1 MAFNRAS
8 GKLSRSTRSIR
19 LGTAAAAV
27 AVGVAGVVAG
37 PAAAAEHKNTFSEAL
52 AIAPSLA
59 GHVADQA
66 AAQKSAAAE
75 KAAAEKKAAAKKAAE
90 KKAAEKKAAAKK
102 AAEKKAAAKREDA
115 ERANRSKPRP
125 SVVAP
130 ITGGDVT
137 TPYKSGGQMW
147 SSGKHSGIDF
157 AARTGTPVKSVA
169 AGTVVTAGWGG
180 AYGNNIVVKHNDG
193 TYTQYGHLSAIGVSV
208 GQQVGVGQEIGK
220 VGSTGNS
227 TGPHLHFEARTA
239 ATYGSDMDPVDYLRG
254 KGVPLS

>member
-8 GKLSRSTRSIR
+8 GKLNRSTRSIR

-75 KAAAEKKAAAKKAAE
+75 KAE
-90 KKAAEKKAAAKK
+90 AEKKAAAKK
-102 AAEKKAAAKREDA
+102 AAEKKAAAEREDA

-130 ITGGDVT
+130 VTGGDVT

-239 ATYGSDMDPVDYLRG
+239 PGYGSDMDPVDYLRG